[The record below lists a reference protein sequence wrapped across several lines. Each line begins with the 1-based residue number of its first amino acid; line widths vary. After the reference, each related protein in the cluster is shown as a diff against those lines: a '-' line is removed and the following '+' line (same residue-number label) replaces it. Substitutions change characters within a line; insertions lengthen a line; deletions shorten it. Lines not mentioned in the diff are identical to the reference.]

1 MAALTRRQ
9 VLTATGGGLAA
20 IAVAGAVDSA
30 LPGLLR
36 ARLGMPGV
44 GQATAFGRVTILRAH
59 REHRTGA
66 PTGPHHG
73 RAAPADTANDHLAP
87 QHLPWSD
94 YVRVDLAVENSTR
107 RPVLLSPGQFRLRVG
122 SSGPT
127 VSLYDA
133 GDRVVALA
141 AGSTLTTWVG
151 YLAPSDQSA
160 FGIEY
165 TEAGARAPHTFEIV
179 PEVLA

>member
-1 MAALTRRQ
+1 MAQLTRRQ

-20 IAVAGAVDSA
+20 VVIGGAVNSA

-36 ARLGMPGV
+36 TPLGLPGV
-44 GQATAFGRVTILRAH
+44 GQLTAFGRVAVLRAR

-66 PTGPHHG
+66 AAGPHHG
-73 RAAPADTANDHLAP
+73 RAAADPANELLAP
-87 QHLPWSD
+87 QHQVWSD
-94 YVRVDLAVENSTR
+94 YVSVDIAVENASA

-122 SSGPT
+122 DTGPT

-133 GDRVVALA
+133 GRQVLSLP
-141 AGSTLTTWVG
+141 AGATLTTWVG
-151 YLAPSDQSA
+151 FLAPPEESA

-165 TEAGARAPHTFEIV
+165 TEAGAATPHAFRIV
-179 PEVLA
+179 PEVFS

>member
-1 MAALTRRQ
+1 MAQLTRRQ
-9 VLTATGGGLAA
+9 VLIATGGGLAVV
-20 IAVAGAVDSA
+20 AVGGAVHPA

-36 ARLGMPGV
+36 APLGLPF
-44 GQATAFGRVTILRAH
+44 GQPTAFGRVTILRAH
-59 REHRTGA
+59 REPRTGA
-66 PTGPHHG
+66 PAVPHHG
-73 RAAPADTANDHLAP
+73 RAAPADRANDHLAP
-87 QHLPWSD
+87 QHQPWSD

-133 GDRVVALA
+133 GHRVVALA

-165 TEAGARAPHTFEIV
+165 TEAGARAPHTFDIV

>member
-1 MAALTRRQ
+1 MAELTRRQ
-9 VLTATGGGLAA
+9 VLIASGGGLAA
-20 IAVAGAVDSA
+20 VAIGGAVNSA
-30 LPGLLR
+30 LPGLLS
-36 ARLGMPGV
+36 ARLDL
-44 GQATAFGRVTILRAH
+44 GQATAFGKVTILRAH
-59 REHRTGA
+59 RKHRTGA
-66 PTGPHHG
+66 LAGPHHG

-87 QHLPWSD
+87 QHLAWSD
-94 YVRVDLAVENSTR
+94 YVHVDLAVENSSR

-122 SSGPT
+122 RSGPT

-133 GDRVVALA
+133 GHRVVALA